1 MRAAVFLC
9 ALYLGSFLLI
19 TPAHAQ
25 APDTLD
31 RDVVEEAK
39 AIVADSIFARLR
51 AGEVDSLATWVTDQ
65 LDASAMGRSRRQR
78 ISEFRSQFSV
88 VTQQGPMSRFGPM
101 GGYDLLQETALTGTD
116 RYFRFTYMTY
126 HQEAPLVW
134 EFHFYVTPNGDP
146 VLNYFEF
153 TGDNPFDQVAPT
165 TTSIDDGS

>member
-9 ALYLGSFLLI
+9 ALCLGLLAPT
-19 TPAHAQ
+19 TPTHAQ

-31 RDVVEEAK
+31 RDVVDEAK

-101 GGYDLLQETALTGTD
+101 AGYDLLQETTLTGTD
-116 RYFRFTYMTY
+116 HYVRFTYMTY
-126 HQEAPLVW
+126 HREAPLVW
-134 EFHFYVTPNGDP
+134 ELHFYITPEGDP
-146 VLNYFEF
+146 ALNYLEF
-153 TGDNPFDQVAPT
+153 TGDDPFSYIERSLAPT
-165 TTSIDDGS
+165 EQ